1 MRYAIVTD
9 HTVAALYGQDAVRY
23 LGPSTQLFSFPP
35 GEKSKTRATKEWLE
49 NAMLEAGYNRETT
62 VVGLGGGVVT
72 DMAGFL
78 ASTFYRGVPLI
89 LIPTTLMAM
98 VDSALGGK
106 NGVNTELGKNQIGT
120 IYQPK
125 QVIFDR
131 RFLATLPAS
140 EWRNGLSEVIKHGL
154 IANPLLLETFDVYE
168 AAEVK
173 RRIIAADI
181 YDKGKRRLLNFG
193 HKIGHALE
201 KVSEYQMPH
210 GEAVA
215 KGIVMESRIALE
227 LGCLNPAAFD
237 RIEGLLPPAFHN
249 FDPELVFAAMAKPI
263 YISMLRDI
271 GEPLS
276 FDGEYRTLVDPQV
289 VRRILYDYAVHP
301 ASVP

>member
-9 HTVAALYGQDAVRY
+9 HTVANLYGQDALRHF
-23 LGPSTQLFSFPP
+23 GPDAQLFSFPP
-35 GEKSKTRATKEWLE
+35 GEKSKTRATKAWLE
-49 NAMLEAGYNRETT
+49 DAMLEACFTKESTI
-62 VVGLGGGVVT
+62 VGLGGGVVT
-72 DMAGFL
+72 DLAGFL

-98 VDSALGGK
+98 VDTAIGGK

-120 IYQPK
+120 IYQP
-125 QVIFDR
+125 QRVIFDR

-140 EWRNGLSEVIKHGL
+140 EWRNGFSEVIKHGL
-154 IANPLLLETFDVYE
+154 IANPSLLRTFDIFDAV
-168 AAEVK
+168 EVK
-173 RRIIAADI
+173 RRIIATDL
-181 YDKGKRRLLNFG
+181 YEKGKRRLLNFG

-201 KVSEYQMPH
+201 VASEYQMSH

-227 LGCLNPAAFD
+227 LGYLNPRAFT
-237 RIEGLLPPAFHN
+237 RIESLLPPAFHT
-249 FDPELVFAAMAKPI
+249 FDPETVFAAMAKPI
-263 YISMLRDI
+263 CISMLRDI

-276 FDGEYRTLVDPQV
+276 FDGEYRTLVEPEV
-289 VRRILYDYAVHP
+289 VRRILHDYAMHP